1 MERDSVS
8 ELWAHELRDLRS
20 TEQEMLDA
28 LPEPGSSEGDP
39 LREAFVEHR
48 ARAGQHVE
56 RLREIFLAGARAA
69 RSKDRVEGDRSGRA
83 RKAPPSL
90 KNVRGADA

>member
-1 MERDSVS
+1 MEKDSFR

-39 LREAFVEHR
+39 LREAFIEHR
-48 ARAGQHVE
+48 ARAGKQVE

-69 RSKDRVEGDRSGRA
+69 RSKDRVEAGQSRQRRPATRSKRDV
-83 RKAPPSL
+83 L
-90 KNVRGADA
+90 GAGA